1 MKTSLEDISSI
12 KKKLSVEIEPEDVDQ
27 KINEAYRELSKKA
40 RIPGFRP
47 GKVPRKI
54 LEQRFGDDIADDVTK
69 NIIGDSFPKAV
80 AEVDVVP
87 LGTPL
92 LDKETLKQ
100 GQPFRYSAI
109 MEIRPKFEVKDYLGL
124 EVEKEGYKITDEDV
138 AARVE
143 QIRQS
148 NGKLQ
153 SIDEDRPIKN
163 DDHVVL
169 DYESFEG
176 EAPLDDIKASNFL
189 LKVGSNNFHPKFE
202 EGLIGLREQDD
213 AEIKVDFEDSY
224 YHSKLAGKSVS
235 FKVKIIDIKDMMLP
249 ELNDEFAKNLGAD
262 FSNMED
268 LKVKVRESLANQE
281 ERRIEKQMK
290 DMLLKKI
297 TDSVDF
303 EIPQVLIESELDYT
317 VENYKQNLAWSG
329 SSLEQTGITEE
340 KLRNDMRPA
349 TERRVR
355 EMLVLE
361 EIAQQDKIAVNDE
374 DLENRFKE
382 LAAGMGQSPQIVR
395 QYYEAKDLM
404 DSLRYKLTEEKTLN
418 YLIKNARVLPVE
430 RELQAVTG

>member
-100 GQPFRYSAI
+100 GQPFRYSAS

-124 EVEKEGYKITDEDV
+124 EIEKEGYKITDEDV

-202 EGLIGLREQDD
+202 EGLIGLRKQDN

-235 FKVKIIDIKDMMLP
+235 FKVKIIDIKDMVLP

-361 EIAQQDKIAVNDE
+361 EIAQQDKITVNDE

-382 LAAGMGQSPQIVR
+382 LAAGMGQSPRIVR

>member
-202 EGLIGLREQDD
+202 EGLIGLRKQDD